1 MNTLVV
7 YDTRHGF
14 TQKCVQLLAETA
26 SSELTLWPLRGQ
38 KTLPDFSKFD
48 RLVLGGPVYFGK
60 FAPRITQFYLRA
72 FEKFAHLPYS
82 LFVVGLSPRAAGLA
96 SLEKALGTEAVQKAQ
111 GRYFWGGAI
120 QWQKLSWWEKF
131 LVKKGRKIET
141 DASNFD
147 LGEVHRLAEVLKE

>member
-26 SSELTLWPLRGQ
+26 SSGLTLWPLREK
-38 KTLPDFSKFD
+38 KTLPDFSNFD

-60 FAPRITQFYLRA
+60 FSPRVTRFCQMS
-72 FEKFAHLPYS
+72 FEKFGNLPYY
-82 LFVVGLSPRAAGLA
+82 LFVVGLSPRAAGLT
-96 SLEKALGTEAVQKAQ
+96 SLEEALGSERVQRAR
-111 GRYFWGGAI
+111 GRFFWGGAI

-131 LVKKGRKIET
+131 LVKRGRKIET

-147 LGEVHRLAEVLKE
+147 LGEVQRLAEALKE